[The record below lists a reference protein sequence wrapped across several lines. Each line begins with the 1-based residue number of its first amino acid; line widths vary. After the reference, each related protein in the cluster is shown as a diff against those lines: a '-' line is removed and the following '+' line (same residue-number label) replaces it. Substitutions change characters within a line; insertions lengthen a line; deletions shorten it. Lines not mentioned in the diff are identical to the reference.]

1 MLCQSS
7 CGFINLPARIRN
19 IFFSFLFIFSPM
31 ASDYVLSAFILCRF
45 LFADYMQFVLS
56 PLESKSYL
64 IFKNNSGKL
73 RCKSLNLVAQ
83 NLLFDNI
90 CFWHFR
96 WFPIS
101 ARPAKLFFG
110 SANARLR
117 LQKANLALVVVFG
130 CLSGIEFLI

>member
-1 MLCQSS
+1 
-7 CGFINLPARIRN
+7 
-19 IFFSFLFIFSPM
+19 
-31 ASDYVLSAFILCRF
+31 
-45 LFADYMQFVLS
+45 MQFVLS

-73 RCKSLNLVAQ
+73 RCKSLNLVAAKY
-83 NLLFDNI
+83 LFLAFSLVSDQ
-90 CFWHFR
+90 CA
-96 WFPIS
+96 PCQ
-101 ARPAKLFFG
+101 AFFG